1 LSFTGAGSAV
11 RDSCLRA
18 RPPDDASSGL
28 HVAGLPLRHDDVP
41 SGSDL
46 TLSDSHVVHVLVPR
60 ISAAEPE
67 PFPDPIPQSFLITEA
82 MTHFLK

>member
-1 LSFTGAGSAV
+1 LSFTGAVSAL
-11 RDSCLRA
+11 RNSCLRA
-18 RPPDDASSGL
+18 RPLDDASSGL
-28 HVAGLPLRHDDVP
+28 HFTGLPQPSVDVP

-46 TLSDSHVVHVLVPR
+46 TLSSSHVVHVLAPR

-67 PFPDPIPQSFLITEA
+67 LFPDPIPQSFLITEA